1 MYSLKSIIDFFWYI
15 KHSNQGVTKFYFVFF
30 TEIGV
35 TGVVRIDA
43 NGDRNADYSLLDM
56 NPVTGDFEVSNGVE
70 IYLQSKVFRCFEL
83 IINSILYIKILT

>member
-1 MYSLKSIIDFFWYI
+1 MSLSFILFL
-15 KHSNQGVTKFYFVFF
+15 F

-83 IINSILYIKILT
+83 IINNILYIKILT

>member
-1 MYSLKSIIDFFWYI
+1 MISSDTLNIAIKVSLSFILF
-15 KHSNQGVTKFYFVFF
+15 FF

-83 IINSILYIKILT
+83 IINNILYIKILT

>member
-1 MYSLKSIIDFFWYI
+1 MISSDTLNIAIKVSLSFILFL
-15 KHSNQGVTKFYFVFF
+15 F

-83 IINSILYIKILT
+83 IINNILYIKILT